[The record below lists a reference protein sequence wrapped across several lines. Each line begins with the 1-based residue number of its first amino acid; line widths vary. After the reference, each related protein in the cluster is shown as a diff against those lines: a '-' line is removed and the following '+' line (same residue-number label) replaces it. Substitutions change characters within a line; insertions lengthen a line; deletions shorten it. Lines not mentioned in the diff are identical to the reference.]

1 MKRFVVSVATAATL
15 AACSG
20 TPARNQNPTSA
31 SAAPGPLPTLR
42 LPRTLVP
49 TSYQLAVTIDPRLEG
64 FAGKA
69 TIKGTV
75 ATPSSLFW
83 LHGNGLHISSA
94 DVHSAGTTSKVLVQ
108 AVGEDLL
115 AVTTP
120 APVSGDVQLTFEYT
134 STYESKDTLG
144 VFKMTVD
151 RDPSVF
157 TQFEATYARRAWPCF
172 DEPNVKVPWT
182 LSIDAPAG
190 FDAVANTLP
199 SQTTTLPNG
208 MVHTEFAPT
217 QPLPSYLVA
226 FAVGHF
232 DFVPAGKT
240 ASGAPIRI
248 ITPHGRAAEASY
260 AAATT
265 ARLVAILETWFG
277 TAYPYD
283 KLDMIS
289 MPVTV
294 GWGAMENAGL
304 ITFTESL
311 ILLDP
316 NNSSW
321 ASRHDWASVAGHEL
335 AHQWFG
341 NLVTTAWWDD
351 IWLNEGFASWMEAK
365 ILMAFDPSWHEE
377 LSTVETWQQALD
389 ADSLVSARQV
399 RQPIKTIDDVNT
411 AFDSITYQK
420 GSAVL
425 SMFEQAIGPNV
436 FQKGVQMYLQQHRFG
451 NATSADFTAA
461 MSQAAGRDISA
472 AFATFLDRPGAPSVS
487 AHWECDG
494 QAPNVVL
501 TQQRYLP
508 PGSVDLGTPAP
519 WTIPT
524 CLAAGPA
531 ANVKGAA
538 PRTDVCATLDA
549 AKAIVSFNPLVND
562 CDSWLLLNAGGRGFF
577 RTALNDNTLQA
588 LTQRGWSQLTAAE
601 RLALFIDAR
610 TSVETGAVKLTALL
624 NLLPL
629 MIAERNRFAVSQAI
643 DVLQD
648 LRPHVPESMRD
659 RFDAWVVKLL
669 GAQAKII
676 GWLPRATDDIDAENM
691 RDDVVTLAAFAGEPT
706 LRAEAVKLAADWR
719 KLPQSVRGNILMIAV
734 RADAATFNK
743 VVAELP
749 TEASRRFRSEMIQ
762 ALGAVTSLEQA
773 AQAMKLVLN
782 RALDPRETEKLLSF
796 EETEKLRDQ
805 TEAFFTAHFD
815 ELLKLLPSESTT
827 GSAVEWVH
835 IYTNVCR
842 SDGRAAIAKQAQQRF
857 GKMVGAE
864 RTIAQAL
871 EQMDQCAAAR
881 TMYGPQLRLWLA
893 DTK

>member
-1 MKRFVVSVATAATL
+1 MNRFVASLAATAL
-15 AACSG
+15 VAACSG
-20 TPARNQNPTSA
+20 TPSSSKSPSIA
-31 SAAPGPLPTLR
+31 SAPLGAPPTLR

-49 TSYQLAVTIDPRLEG
+49 TSYQLAITIDPRLEG

-69 TIKGTV
+69 TIKATV
-75 ATPSSLFW
+75 AAPSTQFW
-83 LHGNGLHISSA
+83 LHGEGLHITSAELLSNGKTSS
-94 DVHSAGTTSKVLVQ
+94 VKVQ
-108 AVGEDLL
+108 TVGDDLL

-120 APVSGDVQLTFEYT
+120 APVAGDVQLTFVYT
-134 STYESKDTLG
+134 SAYESKDTLG
-144 VFKMTVD
+144 VFKMVAD
-151 RDPSVF
+151 KDPSIF

-199 SQTTTLPNG
+199 TATTTLPNG

-240 ASGAPIRI
+240 RSGAPIRI
-248 ITPHGRAAEASY
+248 ITPRGKAAESSY

-265 ARLVAILETWFG
+265 ARLVEILETWFG

-283 KLDMIS
+283 KLDLIS

-311 ILLDP
+311 IMMDP

-321 ASRHDWASVAGHEL
+321 ASRREWISIAGHEL

-365 ILMAFDPSWHEE
+365 ILAAFDPSWHEE
-377 LSTVETWQQALD
+377 LSTVEAWQQALD

-411 AFDSITYQK
+411 AFDGITYQK

-425 SMFEQAIGPNV
+425 SMFEHNIGPEV

-461 MSQAAGRDISA
+461 MSQAAGRDVSA

-487 AHWECDG
+487 AHWDCNG
-494 QAPNVVL
+494 QAPNVML

-508 PGSVDLGTPAP
+508 PGSVASSAPTP
-519 WTIPT
+519 WDIPM
-524 CLAAGPA
+524 CLVAGPA
-531 ANVKGAA
+531 ANVKGAP
-538 PRTDVCATLDA
+538 PRTDVCAKLDG
-549 AKAIVSFNPLVND
+549 AKAVVPFDPLTND
-562 CDSWLLLNAGGRGFF
+562 CDSWLLINAGGRGYF
-577 RTALNDNTLQA
+577 RTSLDDKSLQTLIK
-588 LTQRGWSQLTAAE
+588 RGWPQLTAAE

-610 TSVETGAVKLTALL
+610 ASVDTGAIKLPALV

-648 LRPHVPESMRD
+648 LRPHVPEAMRD
-659 RFDAWVVKLL
+659 RFDAWVVKLI
-669 GAQAKII
+669 GAQAKQI
-676 GWLPRATDDIDAENM
+676 GWLPRPTDDIDAENL
-691 RDDVVTLAAFAGEPT
+691 RDDLVTLAAFSGEPT
-706 LRAEAVKLAADWR
+706 LRAEAIKLAGDWR
-719 KLPQSVRGNILMIAV
+719 KLPAAVRGNILMIAV
-734 RADAATFNK
+734 RSDAATFNK

-749 TEASRRFRSEMIQ
+749 GEPSRRFRSEMID
-762 ALGAVTSLEQA
+762 ALRAVTSLEQA
-773 AQAMKLVLN
+773 AQAMKVVLN
-782 RALDPRETEKLLSF
+782 KAIDARETNLLLIF
-796 EETEKLRDQ
+796 EETMALRDQ
-805 TEAFFTAHFD
+805 AEAFFTANFD
-815 ELLKLLPSESTT
+815 QLLKLLPSESTT
-827 GSAVEWVH
+827 GSAVDWVH

-842 SDGRAAIAKQAQQRF
+842 SEGRDAIAKNIQQRF

-864 RTIAQAL
+864 RGIAQAL
-871 EQMDQCAAAR
+871 EEMDQCAAAR
-881 TMYGPQLRLWLA
+881 TMFATQLRLWLA